1 MYVCVCRREE
11 KSAWVCVREATNENV
26 TILRKEEKKR
36 GRERKSLV
44 LMDAKMG

>member
-26 TILRKEEKKR
+26 TILRKEEKKE
-36 GRERKSLV
+36 GERKSLV